1 MIVLPDTPPVAIKF
15 KNSKVSP
22 QLLSVRAAIELQQQV
37 TDSTSYLIHLEE
49 YLKCLL
55 AYIDQNGTGNSF
67 VLCEGIPWT
76 NVISPKQRKIPKL
89 GSSTD
94 NKITWTAQ
102 NELYMT
108 LIGIT
113 LTYLKKLQK

>member
-55 AYIDQNGTGNSF
+55 AYID
-67 VLCEGIPWT
+67 
-76 NVISPKQRKIPKL
+76 
-89 GSSTD
+89 
-94 NKITWTAQ
+94 
-102 NELYMT
+102 
-108 LIGIT
+108 
-113 LTYLKKLQK
+113 